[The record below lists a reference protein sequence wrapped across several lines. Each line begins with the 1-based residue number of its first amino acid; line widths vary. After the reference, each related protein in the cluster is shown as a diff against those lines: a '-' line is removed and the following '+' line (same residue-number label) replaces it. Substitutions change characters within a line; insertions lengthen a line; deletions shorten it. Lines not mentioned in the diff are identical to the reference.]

1 VFYRRPKRR
10 AVQIPEGKTPVLRLK
25 NAGKS
30 FTMHIRGGLVIHSFE
45 KVSFETHAGSLLAL
59 TGPSGIGKSSLLKCI
74 YRSYL
79 PSSGQILY
87 TTEEGDTVDLAAAG
101 DEEIL
106 RLRHREIAYVS
117 QFFHVMPRVSALEI
131 LMEPLIIRGVSRSEA
146 SDRAKEKLSQAGLGK
161 NLWDIY
167 PATFS
172 GGEKQRLNILR
183 AVISKP
189 RLLLL
194 DEPTASLDRAY
205 KERIM
210 EMILDLKAA
219 GTAMVGVFH
228 DRDALLALSDSRY
241 DLALGGCCPVDEG
254 EETRKVF

>member
-1 VFYRRPKRR
+1 M
-10 AVQIPEGKTPVLRLK
+10 LRLNDLSK
-25 NAGKS
+25 T
-30 FTMHIRGGLVIHSFE
+30 FVMHIRGGLEIQSFK
-45 KVSFETHAGSLLAL
+45 KVSIETHAGSLLAL

-87 TTEEGDTVDLAAAG
+87 TTERGDTIDLAAAG
-101 DEEIL
+101 DWEIL
-106 RLRHREIAYVS
+106 RLRHTEIAYVS
-117 QFFHVMPRVSALEI
+117 QFFQVMPRVPALDI
-131 LMEPLIIRGVSRSEA
+131 LVEPLIVRGVSQSEA
-146 SDRAKEKLSQAGLGK
+146 LDRAKEMLTRAGLGK
-161 NLWDIY
+161 KLWEMY

-172 GGEKQRLNILR
+172 GGEKQRLNILHGI
-183 AVISKP
+183 ISKP

-228 DRDALLALSDSRY
+228 DRDALLRLSDSRY
-241 DLALGGCCPVDEG
+241 DLALGSYCPVEAGDSG
-254 EETRKVF
+254 AG